1 MTTPGIHLNLA
12 NEDYHSGPGISKS
25 GLWTIYTKTPAHYRF
40 EEPEEKSRA
49 ALDLGT
55 ATHIALLEPETFG
68 ARVAR
73 GPVDRRGNKW
83 TDAQA
88 WADANGALILTEGDY
103 ERCLRIQDSG
113 ERCDVLRQVR
123 QGAIIEV
130 SGYATCSA
138 TGVLMRCRPDAYN
151 PALGMILDL
160 KTARGGGA
168 REFQRATAEYGYHM
182 QEAFYTD
189 VWKLAATKP
198 HLGMPQVAYYDGDRM
213 DNVEAFV
220 FVVIESAAPFLV
232 STYELKPSAVEE
244 GRKAYQHALAK
255 YATCLERERLGM
267 PLTHA
272 WPGYPPEPEPL
283 DIPRWAY
290 KLTEPED

>member
-1 MTTPGIHLNLA
+1 MTTPGIHLNLT
-12 NEDYHSGPGISKS
+12 NENYHSGPGISKS

-40 EEPEEKSRA
+40 EEREEKSRA

-55 ATHIALLEPETFG
+55 ATHLALLEPEHFE
-68 ARVAR
+68 ARVMQ
-73 GPVDRRGNKW
+73 GPADRRGNKW
-83 TDAQA
+83 
-88 WADANGALILTEGDY
+88 ADAWSYAATRGATLLPEGEY
-103 ERCLRIQDSG
+103 AKCLRIRDAG
-113 ERCDVLRQVR
+113 ERCDTLRQVR
-123 QGAIIEV
+123 QGAIIEA
-130 SGYATCSA
+130 SGYATCPQ
-138 TGVLMRCRPDAYN
+138 TGALLRCRPDAYN

-160 KTARGGGA
+160 KTARGGGV

-189 VWKLAATKP
+189 VWRAACADTGFKP
-198 HLGMPQVAYYDGDRM
+198 VELHGM
-213 DNVEAFV
+213 NVDAFV

>member
-1 MTTPGIHLNLA
+1 MTTPGIHLNLT
-12 NEDYHSGPGISKS
+12 NEEYHSGPGISKS

-40 EEPEEKSRA
+40 EEREEKSRA

-55 ATHIALLEPETFG
+55 ATHIALLEPDHFE
-68 ARVAR
+68 ARVMQ
-73 GPVDRRGNKW
+73 GPADRRGNQWKD
-83 TDAQA
+83 TAAYCASQ
-88 WADANGALILTEGDY
+88 NLTALTGPDY
-103 ERCLRIQDSG
+103 AKCLRIRDAG

-123 QGAIIEV
+123 QGAIIEA
-130 SGYATCSA
+130 SGYATCPA

-160 KTARGGGA
+160 KTARGGGG

-189 VWKLAATKP
+189 VWNMALDIPAGPYPWEMKR
-198 HLGMPQVAYYDGDRM
+198 HDVSS
-213 DNVEAFV
+213 FV

>member
-1 MTTPGIHLNLA
+1 MNPGIHLNLT
-12 NEDYHSGPGISKS
+12 NEEYHSGPGISKS

-40 EEPEEKSRA
+40 EEREEKSRA

-55 ATHIALLEPETFG
+55 ATHIALLEPETFDT
-68 ARVAR
+68 RVAR
-73 GPVDRRGNKW
+73 GPADRRGNKW
-83 TDAQA
+83 IDAQN
-88 WADANGALILTEGDY
+88 WATANGAILLTEGDCY
-103 ERCLRIQDSG
+103 RVSRIRDAG

-123 QGAIIEV
+123 QGAIIEA
-130 SGYATCSA
+130 SGYATCPQ

-160 KTARGGGA
+160 KTAREGGPRG
-168 REFQRATAEYGYHM
+168 FQKATAEYGYHM
-182 QEAFYTD
+182 QEAFYSD
-189 VWKLAATKP
+189 VWNAACDAEGSTP
-198 HLGMPQVAYYDGDRM
+198 YRNGSSS
-213 DNVEAFV
+213 FV

-232 STYELKPSAVEE
+232 STYELKPGAVEE
-244 GRKAYQHALAK
+244 GRKAYQAALTK

-267 PLTHA
+267 PLAHA

>member
-1 MTTPGIHLNLA
+1 MTTPGIHLNIT

-25 GLWTIYTKTPAHYRF
+25 GLWTIYTKTPAHYRL
-40 EEPEEKSRA
+40 EEREEKSRA

-55 ATHIALLEPETFG
+55 ATHIALLEPEAFET
-68 ARVAR
+68 RVAR
-73 GPVDRRGNKW
+73 GPADRRGNKW
-83 TDAQA
+83 LDAQS
-88 WADANGALILTEGDY
+88 WAAANGAILLTESDAD
-103 ERCLRIQDSG
+103 RCARIRDAG
-113 ERCDVLRQVR
+113 ERCDTLRQVR
-123 QGAIIEV
+123 QGAIIEA
-130 SGYATCSA
+130 SGYATCPQ
-138 TGVLMRCRPDAYN
+138 TGVLMRVRPDAFN
-151 PALGMILDL
+151 PSLNIIMDI
-160 KTARGGGA
+160 KTARGGGV

-182 QEAFYTD
+182 QDAFYSD
-189 VWKLAATKP
+189 VWGRASSEEGSSPETLEP
-198 HLGMPQVAYYDGDRM
+198 RYVDG
-213 DNVEAFV
+213 FV
-220 FVVIESAAPFLV
+220 FVVIESTAPFLV

>member
-1 MTTPGIHLNLA
+1 MTTPGIHLNLS
-12 NEDYHSGPGISKS
+12 NEAYHSGPGISKS

-40 EEPEEKSRA
+40 EEREEKSRA
-49 ALDLGT
+49 TLDLGT
-55 ATHIALLEPETFG
+55 ATHIALLEPETFET
-68 ARVAR
+68 RVAR

-83 TDAQA
+83 
-88 WADANGALILTEGDY
+88 ADAVTFSANNGYTLLTEGDY
-103 ERCLRIQDSG
+103 ERCLRIRDSG
-113 ERCDVLRQVR
+113 ERCDTLRTVR
-123 QGAIIEV
+123 QGAIIEA
-130 SGYATCSA
+130 SGYATCPQ
-138 TGVLMRCRPDAYN
+138 TGALLRCRPDAYN

-189 VWKLAATKP
+189 VWTMADGQIETK
-198 HLGMPQVAYYDGDRM
+198 QFINDVD
-213 DNVEAFV
+213 AFV
-220 FVVIESAAPFLV
+220 FVVIESTAPFLV

-290 KLTEPED
+290 KLTEPEE

>member
-1 MTTPGIHLNLA
+1 MQPGIHLNLS
-12 NEDYHSGPGISKS
+12 NEAYHSGPGISKS

-40 EEPEEKSRA
+40 EERPERA
-49 ALDLGT
+49 PAHLDLGT
-55 ATHIALLEPETFG
+55 ATHIALLEPGTFED
-68 ARVAR
+68 RVLE
-73 GPVDRRGNKW
+73 GPADRRGNRWK
-83 TDAQA
+83 DYEAQA
-88 WADANGALILTEGDY
+88 LATGRVLLTLGDAEK
-103 ERCLRIQDSG
+103 CLRIRDAG

-123 QGAIIEV
+123 QGAIIEA
-130 SGYATCSA
+130 SGYATCPQ
-138 TGVLMRCRPDAYN
+138 TGVLLRCRPDAYN

-160 KTARGGGA
+160 KTARGGGV

-189 VWKLAATKP
+189 VWKLAATDE
-198 HLGMPQVAYYDGDRM
+198 GGGTAAVD
-213 DNVEAFV
+213 AFV

-232 STYELKPSAVEE
+232 STYELKPGAVEE
-244 GRKAYQHALAK
+244 GRKAYQSALAR

-267 PLTHA
+267 PLTRA

-290 KLTEPED
+290 KLTEPEE